1 MIRHG
6 KFVKF
11 YFYSDKIFNNLV
23 FFFSTAF
30 SVDEMM
36 VRFFGCTCL
45 NQYLPSKPDRYGIK
59 VWALCSTSG
68 YIFNLDVYCGKSD
81 TSVGINLSA
90 CSLGSRVL
98 LQMVYPLLSSLSKIK
113 LSDYHLYFDNYFT
126 IPDLVIHLNKCGL
139 RSTATVRKDRVKEK
153 HIF

>member
-1 MIRHG
+1 MIMIRHG

-23 FFFSTAF
+23 FFSTAF

-68 YIFNLDVYCGKSD
+68 YIFNLDVYCE
-81 TSVGINLSA
+81 
-90 CSLGSRVL
+90 
-98 LQMVYPLLSSLSKIK
+98 SSLTNGISTSK
-113 LSDYHLYFDNYFT
+113 
-126 IPDLVIHLNKCGL
+126 
-139 RSTATVRKDRVKEK
+139 
-153 HIF
+153 